1 MRALAAPAVAAALL
15 LASCSTPPPQAY
27 TSRGAIGG
35 VGIGRNASNE
45 ACTQQPRGGSGAV
58 DVFCGAWQQ
67 PSASIARAGPG
78 GPEALAGLAAAGP
91 WRAALDARFVC
102 AAPQPTT
109 VLDSAALVM
118 SCNRKVGGWPQVAL
132 VTSIGGQI
140 YTADGIQ
147 PALPVIPRAIGV
159 LSGRIAPEAAPALPR
174 SGAEALLASRLAA
187 QAFSAGDVGQYEQLV
202 QLGTR
207 ANLAESYVAAED
219 AYRAALALQ
228 QKALGRDNPDQAGTL
243 ALLALQVSDQGKY
256 AEADAIFAQASR
268 LSARATD
275 PAIPA
280 RLLHYR
286 ALHEVNQRHDAAAL
300 ELLREAEARYAALVP
315 PEATV
320 SRPDRGS
327 TFALAQSG
335 AARVNNPVPD
345 GNTVVDPAQQSA
357 VIGMVETRRYQAIV
371 LRDMGRAPES
381 EAAIRSAAALA
392 IGQGMRQPV
401 LTARL
406 LRTAATSAG
415 ARGEL
420 GDAASGLG
428 LSSAAFGQAL
438 PGTRPLASTELLR
451 GAHLYQGGRD
461 DGALTACRQAAT
473 LLRELKSGAPQNL
486 VEPCL
491 EVYAKAAASAGT
503 GRQAL
508 LAEMFEAAQQ
518 GQGGVT
524 SQQIAR
530 STARLGENAR
540 DPKVGAAIRRR
551 QDAGERLA
559 ELTRQRDAVAH
570 RASGADLP
578 GETRRFPPA
587 AELDI
592 AIAEA
597 RTHLADA
604 DAALQAASPNFG
616 QLVQD
621 VAPASDVLAALHPG
635 EAFAAI
641 ALGSDAGWVFLL
653 RDGTITAAKLGVS
666 PVRLTELVKRFRAG
680 VEPGANGPGA
690 FDGAAAQELYA
701 ATLGQVG
708 SQLEGAGR
716 LVVAPAGPLLA
727 IPFAAL
733 LTGPAGS
740 DLAAAPWLVK
750 RMAIAHV
757 PAPANFVSLR
767 RVAGTSRATRPW
779 FGLGDFRPVTLVQ
792 AERTFPGAS
801 CEDSAKLFAGLP
813 PLPFAR
819 RELEAA
825 RGLLGGS
832 PNDEMLGRAY
842 TVPDVRK
849 ASLKDYRIL
858 HFAAH
863 ALLPSELRCSAEP
876 AIVTSAP
883 PGAADASGALLTA
896 SQVSGL
902 DLDADT
908 VILSACNTAGPGGP
922 AGESL
927 SGLAR
932 AFFYAGARSMMVTH
946 WSVNDQASAF
956 LVADTLRRLRA
967 GGDGGLAGSLRG
979 AQLGLLA
986 EAGKGMPASLAHPF
1000 FWAPFALIGE
1010 GGEPSR
1016 SAEAS
1021 PGRRPTL

>member
-1 MRALAAPAVAAALL
+1 MRTLAALIALL
-15 LASCSTPPPQAY
+15 LAGCSTPPPEAY
-27 TSRGAIGG
+27 SGGG
-35 VGIGRNASNE
+35 VGGVGIGIGRNASNE

-58 DVFCGAWQQ
+58 DVFCGTWQQ

-118 SCNRKVGGWPQVAL
+118 QCSRKVGGWPQVAL
-132 VTSIGGQI
+132 VTAIGGQV
-140 YTADGIQ
+140 YVADGIQ

-159 LSGRIAPEAAPALPR
+159 LSGRIAADAAPALPR

-187 QAFSAGDVGQYEQLV
+187 QSFGAGDVGQYEQLI

-207 ANLAESYVAAED
+207 ANLAESFVAAED
-219 AYRAALALQ
+219 AYRAALALH

-243 ALLALQVSDQGKY
+243 ALLALQLSDQGKY
-256 AEADAIFAQASR
+256 AEADANF
-268 LSARATD
+268 ARAGRLAARAAD

-286 ALHEVNQRHDAAAL
+286 ALHEVNQRHDPAAL
-300 ELLREAEARYAALVP
+300 DLLRQAEARYAALVP
-315 PEATV
+315 PEAMAA
-320 SRPDRGS
+320 RPDRGS
-327 TFALAQSG
+327 TYALAQSG
-335 AARVNNPVPD
+335 TARVNNPVPD
-345 GNTVVDPAQQSA
+345 ANTVVDPAQQSA
-357 VIGMVETRRYQAIV
+357 IIGVVETRRYQAIV
-371 LRDMGRAPES
+371 LRDMGRGRES

-451 GAHLYQGGRD
+451 AARLQQSGRED
-461 DGALTACRQAAT
+461 AALAACRQAAI
-473 LLRELKSGAPQNL
+473 LLRELKAGAPQDL

-491 EVYAKAAASAGT
+491 DVYARAAARAGS
-503 GRQAL
+503 GRQAV
-508 LAEMFEAAQQ
+508 LAEMFEASQQ
-518 GQGGVT
+518 GQGSIT

-530 STARLGENAR
+530 ATARLGENAR

-551 QDAGERLA
+551 QDAGEHLA
-559 ELTRQRDAVAH
+559 ELTRQRDAVAQH
-570 RASGADLP
+570 AAGADLP

-587 AELDI
+587 AELD
-592 AIAEA
+592 AGIAEA
-597 RTHLADA
+597 RTQLADA

-621 VAPASDVLAALHPG
+621 VASASDVLAALRPG

-653 RDGTITAAKLGVS
+653 RDGAVAAAKLGAS
-666 PVRLTELVKRFRAG
+666 PARLAELVKRFRAG
-680 VEPGANGPGA
+680 VEPGASGPGT
-690 FDGAAAQELYA
+690 FDRAAAQDLYA
-701 ATLGQVG
+701 ATLGPVAA
-708 SQLEGAGR
+708 QLDGAGR
-716 LVVAPAGPLLA
+716 LIVAPVGPLLSV
-727 IPFAAL
+727 PFAAL

-740 DLAAAPWLVK
+740 DLAAAPWLIK

-767 RVAGTSRATRPW
+767 RVAGTSRAARPW
-779 FGLGDFRPVTLVQ
+779 FGLGDFRPVTLAQ

-825 RGLLGGS
+825 RGLLGGA
-832 PNDEMLGRAY
+832 PGDEMLNRAY
-842 TVPDVRK
+842 TVPAVRK
-849 ASLKDYRIL
+849 AALKDYRIL

-863 ALLPSELRCSAEP
+863 ALLPSELRCASEP

-883 PGAADASGALLTA
+883 PGGADASGALLTA

-908 VILSACNTAGPGGP
+908 VILSACNSAGPGGP

-932 AFFYAGARSMMVTH
+932 AFFYAGARSMLVTH

-956 LVADTLRRLRA
+956 LVADTLRRVKA
-967 GGDGGLAGSLRG
+967 GTDGGLAGSLRG

-986 EAGKGMPASLAHPF
+986 EAGKGMPAALAHPF

-1016 SAEAS
+1016 SANAS
-1021 PGRRPTL
+1021 LPRAPSL